1 MICAVLAVYTI
12 PDFLLEGLSQQNQD
26 LANAMRGFIFLPC
39 L

>member
-12 PDFLLEGLSQQNQD
+12 PDFLEGLSQQNQD
-26 LANAMRGFIFLPC
+26 LANAMRGFILLPC